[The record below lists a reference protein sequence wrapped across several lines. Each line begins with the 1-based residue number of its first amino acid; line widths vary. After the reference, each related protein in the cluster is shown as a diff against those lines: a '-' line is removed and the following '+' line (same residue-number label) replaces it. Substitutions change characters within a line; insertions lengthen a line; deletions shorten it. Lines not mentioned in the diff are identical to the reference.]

1 MEQKYD
7 MSYLIID
14 NIYDKLEIK
23 LAKGEYL
30 YIYYDGIRDDSFEIN
45 YINNNMILK
54 DYIDNF
60 ILVKNNKT
68 LYKRYIS
75 PIPFE
80 NKERVKIVIN
90 QCQNFN
96 NSIPRY

>member
-23 LAKGEYL
+23 LKKGEYL
-30 YIYYDGIRDDSFEIN
+30 YIYNDGIKDDSFEIN
-45 YINNNMILK
+45 YINNNMIIK

-68 LYKRYIS
+68 LYKRYIY
-75 PIPFE
+75 ILFLLKIK
-80 NKERVKIVIN
+80 KEQK
-90 QCQNFN
+90 
-96 NSIPRY
+96 